1 MKYGCRNE
9 KNSIDFSQS
18 RRVNSYLNLGSLISI
33 NRGFHEGQCVT
44 IAREIGDRLKAVM
57 QTSGEVLKT
66 KIYNVH

>member
-1 MKYGCRNE
+1 M
-9 KNSIDFSQS
+9 
-18 RRVNSYLNLGSLISI
+18 SI

-57 QTSGEVLKT
+57 QASGEALKT